1 MRRWVACFV
10 FVLLSAAIAK
20 ETDHRPKSSEK
31 LKLWR
36 IEQKSSG
43 NGCTFPTSALG
54 KTPEDE
60 NENYE
65 RTRASLNVNQVGMA
79 KDDNEDLPI
88 GNKVLCTLFVP

>member
-1 MRRWVACFV
+1 MGRWVACFV

-20 ETDHRPKSSEK
+20 ETDPRPKSSEE
-31 LKLWR
+31 LKHWR

-43 NGCTFPTSALG
+43 NTFPISAL
-54 KTPEDE
+54 KRPEDE

-65 RTRASLNVNQVGMA
+65 RARASLNVNQVGMA

-88 GNKVLCTLFVP
+88 GNKVCTLFVP